1 MHKKSNSKITELERQ
16 ISELTS
22 AVSDM
27 STSIKER
34 DEELEDL
41 RRQNSNNKENSKRL
55 ASEDAARLQNLIAQ
69 KDQEIQYHIKTKD
82 EMEMARQRELKLM
95 STVLHEIDLDLCK
108 MNRAPQGDR
117 SFLATKNM

>member
-95 STVLHEIDLDLCK
+95 STVLHEIGLDLCK